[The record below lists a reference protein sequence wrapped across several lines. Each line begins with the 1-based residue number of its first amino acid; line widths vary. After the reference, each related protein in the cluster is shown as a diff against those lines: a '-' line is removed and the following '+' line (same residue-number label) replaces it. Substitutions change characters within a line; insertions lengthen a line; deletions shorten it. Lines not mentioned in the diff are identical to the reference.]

1 MKTID
6 KHSNYAYY
14 VLCNGAKKVEQSR
27 LDKVIE
33 MVRDHCKG
41 KGYIRF
47 MLASNREEPMCILY
61 EENKGTARKL
71 TKLITLSELETF
83 LENN

>member
-1 MKTID
+1 MNTID
-6 KHSNYAYY
+6 KHSNYGYY
-14 VLCNGAKKVEQSR
+14 ILCNGAKKVEQSR

-41 KGYIRF
+41 KGHIRF
-47 MLASNREEPMCILY
+47 MLCSTKEEPMAILY
-61 EENKGTARKL
+61 TDNKGTERL
-71 TKLITLSELETF
+71 TKMITLSELETF